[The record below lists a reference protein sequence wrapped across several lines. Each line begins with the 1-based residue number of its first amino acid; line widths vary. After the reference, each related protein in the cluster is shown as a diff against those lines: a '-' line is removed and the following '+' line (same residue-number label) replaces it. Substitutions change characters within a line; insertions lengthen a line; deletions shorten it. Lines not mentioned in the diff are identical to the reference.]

1 MRRKAFVALFMFLI
15 VTPLLAGESERG
27 IRLETTVMASVD
39 QVWHAWTTEEGL
51 TFFAPASHVELR
63 PGGAYE
69 IFFDPTKPAGHRG
82 ADGNRV
88 MLVQDKVAFAFTWNA
103 PEAFPFAR
111 DQHTHVMIRLYP
123 MSDHETRLVFTQD
136 GFGEGKDWDKVREYF
151 QKAWGEY
158 VLPRLV
164 ARFDDGSAQHAAK
177 H

>member
-1 MRRKAFVALFMFLI
+1 MRSSTLIALFLFFI
-15 VTPLLAGESERG
+15 AVPLPADEQERG
-27 IRLETTVMASVD
+27 IRLETTVKAPVD
-39 QVWHAWTTEEGL
+39 QVWQAWTTEEGL
-51 TFFAPASHVELR
+51 RFFAPASNVELR

-69 IFFDPTKPAGHRG
+69 IFFDPSKPAGHRG

-103 PEAFPFAR
+103 PETFPFAR
-111 DQHTHVMIRLYP
+111 HQHTHVMIRFYP
-123 MSDHETRLVFTQD
+123 VSATETRIVFTQD

-164 ARFDDGSAQHAAK
+164 AKFDVAAAQHAAR